1 MKKFFLNGP
10 SSASFSFIFQSTVKF
25 MQQTNVKH
33 DPSRMHGW
41 DSNTQPFEYQS
52 PPITTRPWLPP
63 LGTNFPLPPI
73 HKTFFVIYGQKDRT

>member
-1 MKKFFLNGP
+1 
-10 SSASFSFIFQSTVKF
+10 

>member
-1 MKKFFLNGP
+1 
-10 SSASFSFIFQSTVKF
+10 
-25 MQQTNVKH
+25 
-33 DPSRMHGW
+33 MHGW